1 MLRELKLS
9 NFRGFE
15 KHQVPL
21 KNLTVIVG
29 QNNAGKTTLVEAL
42 RLVAIVIS
50 RYKNLEYKTP
60 PEWTDLPKRE
70 YGVSPSIRNL
80 EINFDGLFHRYEP
93 PPAIIE
99 GHFSNGSSVTIY
111 LNANEEIFAV
121 LRDSSGNTITKK
133 SQATKAN
140 LPLVSILP
148 QVGPVQKNERILTRH
163 SILRGLSSSVS
174 SSHFRNQLNLFYKD
188 YFKEFQMMVENTWP
202 GVRVEQLIGQGKP
215 IQSSLDLHIR
225 NESFVGEIS
234 LMGHGLQMWL
244 QTMWFLVRSDVST
257 TVILDE
263 PDVYMHPDLQRRVIR
278 FLRGRF
284 DQTII
289 TTHSVE
295 IMSEVDPGSILVVD
309 KSQEK
314 SGFAT
319 SLPAVQRITE
329 NIGSVHNIH
338 LTRLWTSK
346 RFLLLEGKD
355 LSLLKILKDILFPN
369 SDLPLET
376 IPHMSI
382 GGWGGWNLAVGSS
395 MTLLNALGETIEV
408 FCILD
413 RDYHTK
419 SEIEE
424 RYQKANDLGVNL
436 HIWSQ
441 KEIENYLLSP
451 DVLHRY
457 ISKRVSK
464 RTQPPDLDEIR
475 EKVEELASSM
485 EDDVFDAFSSE
496 ELARDRDKRLK
507 RSNKTARDF
516 IKPYM
521 ENRTMQ
527 LIVSG
532 KELIS
537 KLSTWSQSEFNVQIN
552 VNALAREFKKAE
564 IHPEMEH
571 VLTSIERSGL
581 I

>member
-21 KNLTVIVG
+21 KDLTVIVG

-42 RLVAIVIS
+42 RLVSIVIS
-50 RYKNLEYKTP
+50 RYRNLEYKTP

-121 LRDSSGNTITKK
+121 LRDSTGNTITKK
-133 SQATKAN
+133 SQATRAN

-163 SILRGLSSSVS
+163 SILRGLSSPVS

-188 YFKEFQMMVENTWP
+188 YFKEFQMMVESTWP
-202 GVRVEQLIGQGKP
+202 GVRVEQLYGQGKP
-215 IQSSLDLHIR
+215 LQSPLDLLIR

-244 QTMWFLVRSDVST
+244 QTMWFLARSEVST

-295 IMSEVDPGSILVVD
+295 IMSEVDPGSILVV
-309 KSQEK
+309 
-314 SGFAT
+314 
-319 SLPAVQRITE
+319 R
-329 NIGSVHNIH
+329 
-338 LTRLWTSK
+338 
-346 RFLLLEGKD
+346 
-355 LSLLKILKDILFPN
+355 
-369 SDLPLET
+369 
-376 IPHMSI
+376 
-382 GGWGGWNLAVGSS
+382 
-395 MTLLNALGETIEV
+395 
-408 FCILD
+408 
-413 RDYHTK
+413 
-419 SEIEE
+419 
-424 RYQKANDLGVNL
+424 
-436 HIWSQ
+436 
-441 KEIENYLLSP
+441 
-451 DVLHRY
+451 
-457 ISKRVSK
+457 
-464 RTQPPDLDEIR
+464 
-475 EKVEELASSM
+475 
-485 EDDVFDAFSSE
+485 
-496 ELARDRDKRLK
+496 
-507 RSNKTARDF
+507 
-516 IKPYM
+516 
-521 ENRTMQ
+521 
-527 LIVSG
+527 
-532 KELIS
+532 
-537 KLSTWSQSEFNVQIN
+537 
-552 VNALAREFKKAE
+552 
-564 IHPEMEH
+564 
-571 VLTSIERSGL
+571 
-581 I
+581 